1 MSHTKA
7 VAVIRGD
14 AFTGRF
20 ASTITDSSG
29 TEVPF
34 SQAGR
39 TLTFFL
45 WRNWGLDNEELV
57 LSFATAQDGSP
68 ADPRL
73 VIEAQSGA
81 DVGKWRLELG
91 AADTGALPEGVY
103 RWSVTSVE
111 DVDPNDVKTLVAP
124 SPFTVRHLGELP
136 NPLPAFPPVSAL
148 QGNIPD
154 RWLPDVEIMTLGDSI
169 SVQSSPNSYQE
180 YLYAS
185 LLPLVANRVNLRF
198 IGTQNIVS
206 PLWSEGHPSFRLD
219 SVAAPS
225 LSLTA
230 NLSTWLQ
237 LSPDV
242 IVVHAGVNDIVS
254 GEWTGSQ
261 AATNMTTLLT
271 TIFSLLKGVRV
282 IVCKIIGVT
291 GAFSGFQSAIN
302 TFNAALDGVVNGLGS
317 SVSDVMLV
325 DCAAGFDV
333 GTMLQ
338 GDGIHPNAAGAQHIA
353 NKVFDG
359 IKIAGFGV

>member
-1 MSHTKA
+1 MSHGITLTQGEKFSRR
-7 VAVIRGD
+7 I
-14 AFTGRF
+14 
-20 ASTITDSSG
+20 ASTITDING
-29 TEVPF
+29 VTGPF
-34 SQAGR
+34 DQTQR
-39 TLTFFL
+39 TLTLYL
-45 WRNWGLDNEELV
+45 WKKWGTADETLILQIT
-57 LSFATAQDGSP
+57 TAQDGVPS
-68 ADPRL
+68 DPRL
-73 VIEAQSGA
+73 VVEVQTGA
-81 DVGKWRLELG
+81 NIGKWRIELG
-91 AADTGALPEGVY
+91 ASDTIQLEGMYKIV
-103 RWSVTSVE
+103 VE
-111 DVDPNDVKTLVAP
+111 SKSDSNPDDVKYVMEPATFYVARRGEVVDIPP
-124 SPFTVRHLGELP
+124 SEPEEFVQGDI
-136 NPLPAFPPVSAL
+136 PP
-148 QGNIPD
+148 
-154 RWLPDVEIMTLGDSI
+154 RWLPDVDIMTLGDSI
-169 SVQSSPNSYQE
+169 SVQASPNNYQE
-180 YLYAS
+180 YLYNKLA
-185 LLPLVANRVNLRF
+185 PVFTNRFNLRF
-198 IGTQNIVS
+198 VGSANGVPPTWV
-206 PLWSEGHPSFRLD
+206 EGHPSYRLD